1 MTAFKAYLAAQAAAG
16 TPVTIAYALATPT
29 QFQATGNAPIPAL
42 PGVNTIYSDADSVTV
57 TGRADPI
64 HTIQAPTGA
73 HDAYGVGAQV
83 TYNGQRYRCK
93 LANCVWSPDAYPD
106 AWELVE

>member
-1 MTAFKAYLAAQAAAG
+1 MRWPGRGRSRCTTTRRRLRPYGPLSMHCRGQ
-16 TPVTIAYALATPT
+16 TP
-29 QFQATGNAPIPAL
+29 
-42 PGVNTIYSDADSVTV
+42 
-57 TGRADPI
+57 DPDEWPEFV
-64 HTIQAPTGA
+64 QPTGA

-106 AWELVE
+106 AWELVET